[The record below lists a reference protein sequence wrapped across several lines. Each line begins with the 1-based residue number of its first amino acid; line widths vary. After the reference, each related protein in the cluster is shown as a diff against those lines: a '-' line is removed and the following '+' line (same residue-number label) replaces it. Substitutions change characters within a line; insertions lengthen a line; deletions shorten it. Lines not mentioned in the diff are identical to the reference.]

1 MNRGADE
8 KDLLIYEYKTL
19 LHTRLCDF
27 VSAKVQSKR
36 TGKNSEFFRFDFTD
50 WVNVVALTKEKHIV
64 IIKQFRFGTERIE
77 IEIPGGAIEKGEDP
91 LTAGLRELLE
101 ETGYSGKS
109 GRVIGKVCPNPA
121 IQNNWCYTVLIEGVT
136 KVAEQNMDEMEDIEV
151 NLISLEEMDS
161 LIKNGSISHG
171 LVLNAM
177 MMFANN
183 S

>member
-91 LTAGLRELLE
+91 
-101 ETGYSGKS
+101 
-109 GRVIGKVCPNPA
+109 CPNPA